1 RLITKVHR
9 QGSQATERNE
19 EQSQKVQIEHNLLK
33 QDIVRVTNLN
43 HELERQLALTR
54 PSIKTPVQP
63 SGTDVPFTVTVNLDN
78 DQLGINTMEQFYT
91 SLKDDY
97 KNFILEP
104 EITKDVIR
112 LEIIPDFIRSL
123 YLGVV
128 NSGTTVPKG
137 NNINESM
144 STHKAAFFHNNGSVY
159 HKGIPKAG
167 NNKMISNQKVAIE
180 VNMNSNPRTAHLFID
195 GKQQPVFISGLPSS
209 IQFFF
214 QLYYEDDQ
222 IQILSLKRL
231 NEPTVQIVEK
241 ADEVKYYVNKA
252 L

>member
-1 RLITKVHR
+1 M
-9 QGSQATERNE
+9 
-19 EQSQKVQIEHNLLK
+19 QSQESAPSSIS
-33 QDIVRVTNLN
+33 TNNATLSLSGCTQ
-43 HELERQLALTR
+43 EAEGKRQLALTR

-63 SGTDVPFTVTVNLDN
+63 SGTKVPFRVTVNLDN
-78 DQLGINTMEQFYT
+78 DY
-91 SLKDDY
+91 
-97 KNFILEP
+97 
-104 EITKDVIR
+104 
-112 LEIIPDFIRSL
+112 
-123 YLGVV
+123 
-128 NSGTTVPKG
+128 
-137 NNINESM
+137 
-144 STHKAAFFHNNGSVY
+144 VY

-195 GKQQPVFISGLPSS
+195 GKQQPVFISGFPSS

-241 ADEVKYYVNKA
+241 AEEVKYYVNKA